1 MTENSRRILIL
12 TADYGF
18 GHRSA
23 SLAIQAALQHE
34 YGSQVVTEIV
44 NPIDFSST
52 PSFLRKEQERYDQ
65 RVRQTPR
72 LYKLGYDIGDLSVTT
87 SVVESSMIVMLYES
101 VRKAL
106 TSFQPDAIVTTY
118 PLYLSPLSSIFTI
131 DRKCVPLHTVVT
143 DMATVP
149 QMWFNPVSDL
159 TLVPTPIVQDLA
171 LKNGLKP
178 EDVRI
183 TGIPVHPNVVLET
196 RPKAE
201 IRAELGWDPGL
212 ATVLVVGSKR
222 VRNLTESLHVLNHAN
237 LPIQLCIVAGGD
249 QELYAELERTKWHTT
264 THLYNRVSNI
274 PTMMHAADAIICKAG
289 GLITSEALA
298 CGLPILYIDVIQGQE
313 TGNAEIVIQNKA
325 GELASSP
332 VETLVTLFHWL
343 DHDRALLAERAEAA
357 RQLGKPQ
364 AAFDIARLAWE
375 ASGQGPQSK
384 AKPLIDF
391 NRLTTLL
398 NRFEV
403 PWQDKTG

>member
-1 MTENSRRILIL
+1 MIDSPRRILIL

-23 SLAIQAALQHE
+23 SLAIEAALQYI
-34 YGSQVVTEIV
+34 YGSQVVTEIT
-44 NPIDFSST
+44 NPIDFQST
-52 PSFLRKEQERYDQ
+52 PAFLRKEQVRYDQ

-87 SVVESSMIVMLYES
+87 SVIESSMIVMLYES

-106 TSFQPDAIVTTY
+106 RTFQPDAIVTTY
-118 PLYLSPLSSIFTI
+118 PLYLSPLASIFTI
-131 DRKCVPLHTVVT
+131 ERKHIPLHTVVT

-149 QMWFNPVSDL
+149 QMWFNAVSDL
-159 TLVPTPIVQDLA
+159 TLVPTEIVRELA
-171 LKNGLKP
+171 IKNRIKP
-178 EDVRI
+178 DEVRL

-196 RPKAE
+196 RSKEE
-201 IRAELGWDPGL
+201 IRAELGWDPSL
-212 ATVLVVGSKR
+212 ASILVVGSKR
-222 VRNLTESLHVLNHAN
+222 VRNLTESLNVLNHSG

-249 QELYAELERTKWHTT
+249 QELYSELERTEWHAPV
-264 THLYNRVSNI
+264 HLYNRVANI

-298 CGLPILYIDVIQGQE
+298 CDLPILYIDVIQGQE

-325 GELASSP
+325 GELAINP
-332 VETLVTLFHWL
+332 VDTLVTLYHWL
-343 DHDRALLAERAEAA
+343 DHDHALLTERAQAA
-357 RQLGKPQ
+357 KQLGKPQ

-375 ASGQGPQSK
+375 AAAQEPNPKVKS
-384 AKPLIDF
+384 LIDF
-391 NRLTTLL
+391 NRLTILL

-403 PWQDKTG
+403 PWQEKSG